1 MVVTRTSDGSSLL
14 VRVPILVDFVLKTL
28 VVVRFSCSVMLAS
41 VSRRA
46 SCSGRLAW
54 QKPTSDGPWF
64 LPRFLAPSR
73 ASGFSHPGAVLSG
86 QPNVQGYACFQ
97 QCWRADGGGL

>member
-73 ASGFSHPGAVLSG
+73 ASVRTATPGAKPPGIRLFSAVLEG
-86 QPNVQGYACFQ
+86 
-97 QCWRADGGGL
+97 